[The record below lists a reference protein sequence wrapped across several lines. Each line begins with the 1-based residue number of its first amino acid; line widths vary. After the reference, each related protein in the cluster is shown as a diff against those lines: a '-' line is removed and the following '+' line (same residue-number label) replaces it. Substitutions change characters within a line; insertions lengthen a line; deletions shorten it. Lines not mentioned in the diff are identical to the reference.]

1 VRKTDLS
8 VARQR
13 CLVRAHGHPNCWAL
27 VPPETPRRLDLNPL
41 SNEALQKAHQALGAL
56 QAATAHLPNVDLI
69 TRTLSR
75 REAVQSSGIEGTRT
89 DLPGL
94 LEYEATRGAEGGTA
108 DARVVES
115 YVTSLDVGLRAVQ
128 AEGRGGLTV
137 KLVKAL
143 HAELM
148 AGERAEL
155 LPGQFRDGQVWIG
168 SDVIEGA
175 RFVPAPPDAVP
186 PLMDELASSMLRYT
200 PGEDEQASISI
211 ILQLALAHAQFETI
225 HPFFD
230 GNGRVGRLLMPLM
243 LAAEKHPP
251 LYLSGYLLRYRQAYY
266 DALAGV
272 QLREDWD
279 GWVGFLCRAV
289 VQSAEASL
297 AIARDLN
304 AIHDGWMGELRDLRS
319 DSTARR
325 LPRLLLGMPVISV
338 KQAAEALET
347 SFPAA
352 NEALKVLVE
361 RGILDAPTRRRNR
374 VFRAPRILERLAA
387 P

>member
-1 VRKTDLS
+1 MRKTDLS

-13 CLVRAHGHPNCWAL
+13 CLVRAHDHPNCWAL
-27 VPPETPRRLDLNPL
+27 VPPGTPRSLDLSQA
-41 SNEALQKAHQALGAL
+41 SNEELRNAHGALGAL
-56 QAATAHLPNVDLI
+56 QAATMNLPNVDLI
-69 TRTLSR
+69 TRTLGR

-115 YVTSLDVGLRAVQ
+115 YVSSLDVGLQTVHIYGRA
-128 AEGRGGLTV
+128 GLTV
-137 KLVKAL
+137 ELVKTL
-143 HAELM
+143 HQALM
-148 AGERAEL
+148 AGEPEGL
-155 LPGQFRDGQVWIG
+155 MPGQFRDGQVWIG
-168 SDVIEGA
+168 SDRIEDA

-186 PLMDELASSMLRYT
+186 RLMDELATSMLRYV
-200 PGEDEQASISI
+200 PAEDETVSISI
-211 ILQLALAHAQFETI
+211 ILQLALVHAQFETI

-243 LAAEKHPP
+243 LAAEGHPP
-251 LYLSGYLLRYRQAYY
+251 LYLSGYLLRHRQAYY

-279 GWVGFLCRAV
+279 GWVGFLCRALV
-289 VQSAEASL
+289 HSAKTSL
-297 AIARDLN
+297 AIAQDLN
-304 AIHDGWMGELRDLRS
+304 EVHDAWMVDLRDLRS

-325 LPRLLLGMPVISV
+325 LPRLLLGMPVISANQV
-338 KQAAEALET
+338 AEQLKT

-352 NEALKVLVE
+352 NEALKLLVE
-361 RGILDAPTRRRNR
+361 RKILEGPKRRRNR
-374 VFRAPRILERLAA
+374 VFRAPRILERLGRA
-387 P
+387 

>member
-1 VRKTDLS
+1 MRKTDLS

-27 VPPETPRRLDLNPL
+27 VPPATPRRLDLSQA
-41 SNEALQKAHQALGAL
+41 SNEALQKAHQALGGL
-56 QAATAHLPNVDLI
+56 QAATANLPNVDLI
-69 TRTLSR
+69 TRTLGR

-94 LEYEATRGAEGGTA
+94 LEYEATRGAEGGAA
-108 DARVVES
+108 DARVVGS
-115 YVTSLDVGLRAVQ
+115 YVTSLDIGLQAVH
-128 AEGRGGLTV
+128 ANGRGGLTI

-143 HAELM
+143 HEALM
-148 AGERAEL
+148 AGEPEKL

-168 SDVIEGA
+168 SDVIEDA

-186 PLMDELASSMLRYT
+186 TLMDELATSMLRYE
-200 PGEDEQASISI
+200 PREDEQASISV

-243 LAAEKHPP
+243 LAAGGHPP

-272 QLREDWD
+272 QLREEWD
-279 GWVGFLCRAV
+279 SWVGFLCRAV
-289 VQSAEASL
+289 VESAETSL

-304 AIHDGWMGELRDLRS
+304 AVHDGWMMELQDLRS

-325 LPRLLLGMPVISV
+325 LPRLLLGMPVISANQV
-338 KQAAEALET
+338 AEELKT

-361 RGILDAPTRRRNR
+361 RGILEAPTRLRNR
-374 VFRAPRILERLAA
+374 VFRATRILERLARV
-387 P
+387 